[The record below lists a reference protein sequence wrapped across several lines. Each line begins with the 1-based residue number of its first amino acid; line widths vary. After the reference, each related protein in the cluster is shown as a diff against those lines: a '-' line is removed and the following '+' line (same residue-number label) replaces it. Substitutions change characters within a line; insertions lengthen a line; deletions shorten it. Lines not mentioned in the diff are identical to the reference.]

1 MVQKT
6 ILNKVQIRNRNN
18 VIFFFI
24 FTFIFILGRFV
35 DLDAEDAERLVDKY
49 YTAINK
55 AAKFFSKAELKEQ
68 R

>member
-1 MVQKT
+1 M
-6 ILNKVQIRNRNN
+6 
-18 VIFFFI
+18 
-24 FTFIFILGRFV
+24 